1 MSWNPKRHLYAYALK
16 YRCVS
21 HTVLR
26 VGTRDARNTPA
37 DTAAAGDAVDG
48 GPALFRLVRFWS
60 RRWSSQVFT
69 QVTREP
75 DAESRRVQH
84 IQVVEA
90 VASALRAGEEAT
102 VTDVAEQLGLDHS
115 GASRM
120 VRDAVAAG
128 YLARGDSARDR
139 RRVVVQLTG
148 SGHELLTASHDWQ
161 RRCFDQLTAAWN
173 EHDRRQ
179 FAGYLQRLADETIE

>member
-1 MSWNPKRHLYAYALK
+1 MSR
-16 YRCVS
+16 VS
-21 HTVLR
+21 
-26 VGTRDARNTPA
+26 TRDARNTPTAA
-37 DTAAAGDAVDG
+37 DTATIGDAAEG

-60 RRWSSQVFT
+60 RRWTNQALARVA
-69 QVTREP
+69 RET
-75 DAESRRVQH
+75 DAELRRVQH

-90 VASALRAGEEAT
+90 VAAALRTGEEAA

-128 YLARGDSARDR
+128 YLARSDSARDR
-139 RRVVVQLTG
+139 RRVVVQLTE

-161 RRCFDQLTAAWN
+161 RCCFDQLTAAWN
-173 EHDRRQ
+173 ERDRRQ
-179 FAGYLQRLADETIE
+179 FASYLQRLADETIQ

>member
-1 MSWNPKRHLYAYALK
+1 
-16 YRCVS
+16 
-21 HTVLR
+21 
-26 VGTRDARNTPA
+26 VGTRDARNTP
-37 DTAAAGDAVDG
+37 TTGDAADG

-60 RRWSSQVFT
+60 RRWSNQALT
-69 QVTREP
+69 RVTG
-75 DAESRRVQH
+75 ESDGELRRVQH

-90 VASALRAGEEAT
+90 VAAALRTGEQAA

-128 YLARGDSARDR
+128 YLARRDSTHDR
-139 RRVVVQLTG
+139 RRVVVQLTD

-161 RRCFDQLTAAWN
+161 RRCFDELTAAWD
-173 EHDRRQ
+173 EHDRRR
-179 FAGYLQRLADETIE
+179 FAGYLQRLADETIQ

>member
-1 MSWNPKRHLYAYALK
+1 MS
-16 YRCVS
+16 
-21 HTVLR
+21 R
-26 VGTRDARNTPA
+26 VGTRDGRNSPSTTGPA
-37 DTAAAGDAVDG
+37 VTEPRHAVDG

-60 RRWSSQVFT
+60 RRWSNQAFT
-69 QVTREP
+69 GSSS
-75 DAESRRVQH
+75 ESDDDRRRVQH

-90 VASALRAGEEAT
+90 VAATLRTDRETT

-128 YLARGDSARDR
+128 YLAREGSADDR
-139 RRVVVQLTG
+139 RRVVVRLTG
-148 SGHELLTASHDWQ
+148 SGRELSAASHDWQ
-161 RRCFDQLTAAWN
+161 RRCFDQLTASWT

-179 FAGYLQRLADETIE
+179 FAGYLERLADETIR

>member
-1 MSWNPKRHLYAYALK
+1 M
-16 YRCVS
+16 
-21 HTVLR
+21 
-26 VGTRDARNTPA
+26 GTRDAPNNPA
-37 DTAAAGDAVDG
+37 DDPADG

-60 RRWSSQVFT
+60 RRWSNQAL
-69 QVTREP
+69 TRRVWEP
-75 DAESRRVQH
+75 KGDLRRVQH

-90 VASALRAGEEAT
+90 VAAALEGNAEAA

-128 YLARGDSARDR
+128 YLARVDSIRDR
-139 RRVVVQLTG
+139 RRSVVRLTV

-161 RRCFDQLTAAWN
+161 RRCYDQLTATWN
-173 EHDRRQ
+173 EHDRRR
-179 FAGYLQRLADETIE
+179 FAGYLQRLANETLQ

>member
-1 MSWNPKRHLYAYALK
+1 M
-16 YRCVS
+16 
-21 HTVLR
+21 
-26 VGTRDARNTPA
+26 A
-37 DTAAAGDAVDG
+37 DTDAVEG

-60 RRWSSQVFT
+60 RRWSNQALTRVT
-69 QVTREP
+69 QEP
-75 DAESRRVQH
+75 DTEQRRVQH

-90 VASALRAGEEAT
+90 VAAALRTGEQAA

-128 YLARGDSARDR
+128 YLARGDSTRDR
-139 RRVVVQLTG
+139 RRVVVQLTR
-148 SGHELLTASHDWQ
+148 SGRDLLTASHDWQ
-161 RRCFDQLTAAWN
+161 RSCFDQLTAAWN

-179 FAGYLQRLADETIE
+179 FASYLQRLADETIP

>member
-1 MSWNPKRHLYAYALK
+1 MRYAHNDT
-16 YRCVS
+16 CVS
-21 HTVLR
+21 HTMSR
-26 VGTRDARNTPA
+26 VGTRDVRNTTARSDTAPA
-37 DTAAAGDAVDG
+37 DTAATDG

-60 RRWSSQVFT
+60 RRWSNQALT
-69 QVTREP
+69 LLAADT
-75 DAESRRVQH
+75 DAELRRVQH

-90 VASALRAGEEAT
+90 VAAALRTGEEAT

-139 RRVVVQLTG
+139 RRVVVQLTDAG
-148 SGHELLTASHDWQ
+148 TELLTASHDWQ
-161 RRCFDQLTAAWN
+161 RRCFDQLTATWN
-173 EHDRRQ
+173 EQDRRR
-179 FAGYLQRLADETIE
+179 FAGYLQRLADETTP